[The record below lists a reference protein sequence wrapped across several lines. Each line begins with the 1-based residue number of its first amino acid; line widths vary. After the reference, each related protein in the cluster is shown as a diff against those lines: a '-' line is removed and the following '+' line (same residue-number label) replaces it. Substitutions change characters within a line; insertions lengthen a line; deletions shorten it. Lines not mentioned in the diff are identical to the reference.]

1 LRESGFLRAEQ
12 VMKEMQISR
21 QKAYKII
28 RQLNEELAGIT
39 FHRRD
44 IILFSRMWDL
54 RMKRQMMKDRSID
67 RIR

>member
-1 LRESGFLRAEQ
+1 MRESGFLRAEQ

-28 RQLNEELAGIT
+28 RQLNEELAGM
-39 FHRRD
+39 D
-44 IILFSRMWDL
+44 MILFSRMWDL